1 MVELFDLT
9 IVYIQLEQASASASR
24 DRIVISTF
32 IEALVKR
39 IIRSKIK
46 TAL

>member
-9 IVYIQLEQASASASR
+9 IVYTQLEQASASPSR
-24 DRIVISTF
+24 DRIVIRTF

-39 IIRSKIK
+39 IIRSE
-46 TAL
+46 L